1 MENATT
7 LAIMDSETVPLI
19 NAMNNPRYPYIYT
32 NDNAALGRDANE
44 ILENILIV
52 VIIDWCN

>member
-32 NDNAALGRDANE
+32 NDNAALGRDSNE

-52 VIIDWCN
+52 VII